1 MNHSSDATLVFTNCF
16 KLDQQAQKEVIQ
28 CSSLC
33 RWAILPG
40 REVPAEFGYVARGN
54 SFTIIFPDGDNS
66 LSALSRLNLC
76 VVVSPNHQTSEYNN
90 GFESLCCRIGN
101 GDLDPV
107 EEVFRPGIFS
117 KCRGEHIFIFNSRLP
132 FISSCKESREIV
144 FEFSCSYNS
153 FDIIECGVHIW
164 TEDELDSIS
173 LTNGR

>member
-1 MNHSSDATLVFTNCF
+1 MFVSV
-16 KLDQQAQKEVIQ
+16 QM
-28 CSSLC
+28 
-33 RWAILPG
+33 
-40 REVPAEFGYVARGN
+40 GYLTRKRN
-54 SFTIIFPDGDNS
+54 GDNS

-101 GDLDPV
+101 
-107 EEVFRPGIFS
+107 
-117 KCRGEHIFIFNSRLP
+117 GEHIFIFNSRLP